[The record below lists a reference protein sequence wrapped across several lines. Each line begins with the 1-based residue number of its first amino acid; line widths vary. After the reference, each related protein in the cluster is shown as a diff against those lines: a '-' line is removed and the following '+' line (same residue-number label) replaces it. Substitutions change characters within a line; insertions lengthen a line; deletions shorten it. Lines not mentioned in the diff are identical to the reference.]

1 MKAKILNNEQLN
13 ENFWLMKTECSDQ
26 PHPGQFYMLR
36 SWDRYPLLSRPI
48 SVFDADENS
57 VSFLYKVVGEGTQLF
72 TKLEQGDSIT
82 LSRPLGNGFPEVA
95 GKVAMVGGGVGIAP
109 LYLTAKKLSQKADT
123 SVDLFLGFSGT
134 PVLEQEYGKVCAHL
148 DVKLGGYITDD
159 IDPESYDVILACGP
173 MVMMKFATLTAKK
186 LGWPITV
193 SLNTLMVDGTGMCG
207 ACRVSVGGKTMFACV
222 DGPEFN
228 GYDVDFDEA
237 MRRQTLYRKQE
248 QEANAAAGLDFL
260 VRK

>member
-82 LSRPLGNGFPEVA
+82 LSRPLGNCFPEVA

-173 MVMMKFATLTAKK
+173 MVMMKALYQKCQKYGKEDAVYVSMESRMGCGIGVCLGCSAETA
-186 LGWPITV
+186 
-193 SLNTLMVDGTGMCG
+193 SGMK
-207 ACRVSVGGKTMFACV
+207 RVCK
-222 DGPEFN
+222 DGPVFHGSEVFCH
-228 GYDVDFDEA
+228 E
-237 MRRQTLYRKQE
+237 
-248 QEANAAAGLDFL
+248 
-260 VRK
+260 